1 MHHFFGHTVDCLANR
16 GQLEGENIGMH
27 YLEEKIDYRSFLL
40 YIIVLSQDSAQ
51 KNQVNYTKMEG
62 MVAIVPMSAI

>member
-1 MHHFFGHTVDCLANR
+1 MEIKKLSEVMIFNCD
-16 GQLEGENIGMH
+16 MH
-27 YLEEKIDYRSFLL
+27 YLEVEIDYRSFLL